1 MRNAPVE
8 QVTGAVAVD
17 GGDLDG
23 VAEAERIEFVDVGV
37 RGADGVALVHGETD
51 RLAAAQQHIGDVL
64 IGGGHAGLHIRD
76 HDDHV
81 GGGNGQLG
89 LTAHELQH
97 LAVGVRLDAAC
108 IHELEFAAVPVTVA
122 VNAVAGHARRILHDG
137 GAPAGQFVE
146 KHGLAD
152 VRPSNDRNQGL
163 GHSASLLSAAERRGF
178 FFLLWHKT
186 LRFARHKQKCPQTKQ
201 NLPGYH
207 PGRGAVRQA
216 ERKELILS
224 CFPCGNGITSPRR
237 QEEPR
242 GHCRYRSSCKLC
254 AADEPH
260 RTSGKRLRRGW
271 RASSGSCV
279 SYPVLPWKPYT

>member
-1 MRNAPVE
+1 MRSR
-8 QVTGAVAVD
+8 VTP
-17 GGDLDG
+17 G
-23 VAEAERIEFVDVGV
+23 VSSTMA
-37 RGADGVALVHGETD
+37 
-51 RLAAAQQHIGDVL
+51 
-64 IGGGHAGLHIRD
+64 
-76 HDDHV
+76 
-81 GGGNGQLG
+81 
-89 LTAHELQH
+89 
-97 LAVGVRLDAAC
+97 
-108 IHELEFAAVPVTVA
+108 
-122 VNAVAGHARRILHDG
+122 ARRPVSLLKSMDLPTFG
-137 GAPAGQFVE
+137 
-146 KHGLAD
+146 
-152 VRPSNDRNQGL
+152 RPIDRNQGL